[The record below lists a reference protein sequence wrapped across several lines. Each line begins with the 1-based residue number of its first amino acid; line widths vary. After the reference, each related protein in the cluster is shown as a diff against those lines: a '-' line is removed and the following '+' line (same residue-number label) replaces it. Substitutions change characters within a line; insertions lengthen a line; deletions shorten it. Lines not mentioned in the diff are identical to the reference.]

1 METYETMDG
10 SFWKRE
16 STRATRVEVRWHLA
30 QRNAI
35 ENKESFKIIML

>member
-16 STRATRVEVRWHLA
+16 PTRVARVEIRWRMA
-30 QRNAI
+30 QRNAT
-35 ENKESFKIIML
+35 ENKESLKIIML